1 MSEMVTAKTIGLAA
15 SRSQRVAAGRRLPR
29 WERTL
34 LGCLIVTSVILLAL
48 TVGGTARARADSVA
62 YLIDVTVRPGYN
74 FANADAALA
83 YGNQLCDKVSAG
95 RRYADLIG
103 DVKSDFQTADEFQAS
118 YLIDKA
124 VNELCPAQI
133 WQLRRSAAHYQPQG
147 P

>member
-1 MSEMVTAKTIGLAA
+1 MREMVSTNTVGVTA
-15 SRSQRVAAGRRLPR
+15 SRSSRAAAGRRSPR

-34 LGCLIVTSVILLAL
+34 LGCLIVTSVVLLAL
-48 TVGGTARARADSVA
+48 TVAGTARARADAVA

-74 FANADAALA
+74 FAGADAALA
-83 YGNQLCDKVSAG
+83 YGNQLCDKVSQG
-95 RRYADLIG
+95 RIYADLIG
-103 DVKSDFQTADEFQAS
+103 DVKADFQTADEFQAS

>member
-1 MSEMVTAKTIGLAA
+1 MREMASPKTIGLAP
-15 SRSQRVAAGRRLPR
+15 SRSPRAVAGRRPPR

-48 TVGGTARARADSVA
+48 TVAGTARARADTVP

-83 YGNQLCDKVSAG
+83 YGNQLCDKVSQG
-95 RRYADLIG
+95 RTYADLIG
-103 DVKSDFQTADEFQAS
+103 DVKADFQTADEFQAS

-133 WQLRRSAAHYQPQG
+133 WQLRRTAAHYQPQG